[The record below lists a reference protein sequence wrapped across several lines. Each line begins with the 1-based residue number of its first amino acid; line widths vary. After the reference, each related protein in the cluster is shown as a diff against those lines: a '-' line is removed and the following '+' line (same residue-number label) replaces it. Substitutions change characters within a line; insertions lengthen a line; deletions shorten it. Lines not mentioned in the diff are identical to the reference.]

1 MTNVMGIAS
10 KYGLENHGLRN
21 LNMEYW
27 TLPTP
32 ALVERVVSRREGML
46 AHEGAVVVRTGNYTG
61 RAPNDKYIVNDPQ
74 TAELVNWN
82 KINQP
87 LDPAR
92 FDQLHL
98 RMTAYFQG
106 RDVFVQ
112 DTTVGAHPRYRMPIR
127 IITESAWHSLFARN
141 LFIRRAPEELLD
153 HVPQFTV
160 LHATGFRAIPD
171 LDGLNSDIFVI
182 INFTKRMVL
191 IGGTGYAG
199 EIKKSL
205 FSVLNYLLPQQDV
218 LPMHCSATVGEKGDA
233 ALFFGLSG
241 TGKTTLSSDPTRK
254 MVGDDEHGWGED
266 GVFNFEGGCYAKVIR
281 LSKEYEPLIWSAT
294 RHFGTVLE
302 NVMIDTN
309 NRRVDFDNDSY
320 TENTRAAYPIGF
332 LPNTVPSGVCG
343 HPQNIFFLTADAYGV
358 LPPIARLD
366 HSQAIYYFLSGYT
379 SKLAGTEKGL
389 GKEPQATFSTC
400 FGAPFMPLHPARY
413 AQMLAEK
420 LQKHQSKVWLVNT
433 GWTGG
438 GYGVGKRM
446 PLPYTRAMVSAAING
461 DLDHVPYQRVPFFN
475 LEVPQSCPDVPAE
488 ILTPRNT
495 WSDPKAYDAAA
506 DRLAQQFRD
515 NFRQFEPFVD
525 TKIAMVMSM
534 PY

>member
-10 KYGLENHGLRN
+10 KYGLENHGLKN

-87 LDPAR
+87 LDPER

-112 DTTVGAHPRYRMPIR
+112 DTTIGAHPRYKLPIR

-141 LFIRRAPEELLD
+141 LFIRRSPEELPE

-160 LHATGFRAIPD
+160 MHATGFRAIPD

-218 LPMHCSATVGEKGDA
+218 LPMHCSATVGEQGDA

-254 MVGDDEHGWGED
+254 MVGD
-266 GVFNFEGGCYAKVIR
+266 
-281 LSKEYEPLIWSAT
+281 
-294 RHFGTVLE
+294 
-302 NVMIDTN
+302 
-309 NRRVDFDNDSY
+309 
-320 TENTRAAYPIGF
+320 
-332 LPNTVPSGVCG
+332 
-343 HPQNIFFLTADAYGV
+343 
-358 LPPIARLD
+358 
-366 HSQAIYYFLSGYT
+366 
-379 SKLAGTEKGL
+379 
-389 GKEPQATFSTC
+389 
-400 FGAPFMPLHPARY
+400 
-413 AQMLAEK
+413 
-420 LQKHQSKVWLVNT
+420 
-433 GWTGG
+433 
-438 GYGVGKRM
+438 
-446 PLPYTRAMVSAAING
+446 
-461 DLDHVPYQRVPFFN
+461 
-475 LEVPQSCPDVPAE
+475 
-488 ILTPRNT
+488 
-495 WSDPKAYDAAA
+495 
-506 DRLAQQFRD
+506 
-515 NFRQFEPFVD
+515 
-525 TKIAMVMSM
+525 
-534 PY
+534 